1 MRTLFIGDVF
11 GGDAV
16 RALVDSLP
24 GLREQWQADL
34 VVVNA
39 ENAAAGLGTSPRQ
52 AEDLL
57 DAGAD
62 VLSGGNHTLHRRELF
77 PLLNSDPRVL
87 RPVNLSVNAPGDGF
101 LVHEVPAGRIA
112 VINLVG
118 SVFMETAQSPFA
130 VVDALV
136 DRATAKTS
144 QIFVDIHAEA
154 TSEKIALARHLD
166 GRVTA
171 VVGTHTHVQTADA
184 RVLAGG
190 TAAMTDLG
198 MTGPHDSVIGV
209 RAEAAVQRFMTSMRT
224 GFSPADD
231 DLRIQGA
238 FVISDA
244 AGRAQSIEALNLSV
258 EQPE

>member
-1 MRTLFIGDVF
+1 MRTLLIGDVF

-16 RALVDSLP
+16 RVLVDALP
-24 GLREQWQADL
+24 GLRERHAADL
-34 VVVNA
+34 IIVNA

-77 PLLNSDPRVL
+77 PMLNSDPRVL

-101 LVHEVPAGRIA
+101 LIHELPTARIA

-118 SVFMETAQSPFA
+118 SVFMEVAQSPFA
-130 VVDALV
+130 VVDDLV

-209 RAEAAVQRFMTSMRT
+209 RAEAAVQRFLTSMRT
-224 GFSPADD
+224 GFSPADE

-238 FVISDA
+238 LVISDG
-244 AGRAQSIEALNLSV
+244 AGRAQSIEAINLMV
-258 EQPE
+258 EAPE

>member
-1 MRTLFIGDVF
+1 MRVLLIGDVF
-11 GGDAV
+11 GGDAL
-16 RALVDSLP
+16 RALCDALP
-24 GLREQWQADL
+24 GLREEHRAD
-34 VVVNA
+34 VIVVNA
-39 ENAAAGLGTSPRQ
+39 ENSAAGLGTSPRQ

-62 VLSGGNHTLHRRELF
+62 ILSGGNHTLHRREIF
-77 PLLNSDPRVL
+77 PLLSSDERVL
-87 RPVNLSVNAPGDGF
+87 RPENLSVKAPGSGF
-101 LVHEVPAGRIA
+101 VVASCDAGEYA

-130 VVDALV
+130 VVDELV
-136 DRATAKTS
+136 ERATARTP

-184 RVLAGG
+184 RVLSGG

-209 RAEAAVQRFMTSMRT
+209 VSEAAVQRFLTSTRT
-224 GFSPADD
+224 GFSPAEGG
-231 DLRIQGA
+231 LKIQGA
-238 FVISDA
+238 IVESDD
-244 AGRAQSIEALNLSV
+244 AGRAVSAASFSRDV
-258 EQPE
+258 EPD